1 MFCHEQAPARRVAV
15 GWERPLHVRQTRVTL
30 QHENAAKV
38 APLEPPRSPL
48 RKTEFG
54 QSIGARDIAE
64 SVEAIDPT
72 STLTRCGMVAR
83 HEKRRPSNMHR
94 NAASSAGGG
103 APTGARGHSRGRAK
117 EAVIVTDRR
126 ARRRLLRQARSSA
139 ARRTRLLEG
148 RHGRAPRRR
157 EQSEGPARSNA
168 APSHTMSADEGGAQ
182 PSGAGTDSIILEE
195 EIDPNYIPTEDEII
209 EYAKWVRT
217 SARARARALSPTR
230 VRSAS

>member
-72 STLTRCGMVAR
+72 STLTRCAWSR
-83 HEKRRPSNMHR
+83 ATR
-94 NAASSAGGG
+94 SAGHRTCTETRP
-103 APTGARGHSRGRAK
+103 A
-117 EAVIVTDRR
+117 RR
-126 ARRRLLRQARSSA
+126 AVALRQELEVIPEEGRRRQ
-139 ARRTRLLEG
+139 
-148 RHGRAPRRR
+148 
-157 EQSEGPARSNA
+157 
-168 APSHTMSADEGGAQ
+168 
-182 PSGAGTDSIILEE
+182 
-195 EIDPNYIPTEDEII
+195 
-209 EYAKWVRT
+209 
-217 SARARARALSPTR
+217 
-230 VRSAS
+230 

>member
-126 ARRRLLRQARSSA
+126 PRRRLLETSTVECRASYTFARGTARSSTAPSRTIRGTSTVERRAVAHHVGGRGGRA
-139 ARRTRLLEG
+139 AQWG
-148 RHGRAPRRR
+148 RH
-157 EQSEGPARSNA
+157 
-168 APSHTMSADEGGAQ
+168 
-182 PSGAGTDSIILEE
+182 
-195 EIDPNYIPTEDEII
+195 
-209 EYAKWVRT
+209 
-217 SARARARALSPTR
+217 
-230 VRSAS
+230 